1 LRVSNSKQDHEMI
14 HDFSIENL
22 DTVAKTLGATIKR
35 VGSMVRLEVLS
46 SSTSSKL
53 AVEFYFNITVDDQ
66 SVNVVSVYANNTF
79 FQLHNCNGFIQSD
92 ILNQVTFFGRSNDT
106 ISGLIIDKDANC
118 NFYANVSNKLL
129 QCDFT
134 TLPTE
139 LMMCSLALSLTDS
152 DTFDLEGFNFDE

>member
-1 LRVSNSKQDHEMI
+1 MI
-14 HDFSIENL
+14 HDFSIENM
-22 DTVAKTLGATIKR
+22 DTVAKTLGAKIKR
-35 VGSMVRLEVLS
+35 VGSMVRLELENA
-46 SSTSSKL
+46 TTLSKL
-53 AVEFYFNITVDDQ
+53 AIEFYFDITADNQ
-66 SVNVVSVYANNTF
+66 TMNLVSVYAHNTF

-106 ISGLIIDKDANC
+106 ISGLIIDKDASC

-139 LMMCSLALSLTDS
+139 LMMCSIALSLTDS
-152 DTFDLEGFNFDE
+152 DTFDFEGFNFDD